1 MVEKLDMWRDG
12 EEVKQLDDE
21 MKGVLARLRE
31 IFSQEEVLQVP
42 SRLVSWWM

>member
-1 MVEKLDMWRDG
+1 MGDG

-31 IFSQEEVLQVP
+31 IFAQEEVVKYRP
-42 SRLVSWWM
+42 SSLASGWM